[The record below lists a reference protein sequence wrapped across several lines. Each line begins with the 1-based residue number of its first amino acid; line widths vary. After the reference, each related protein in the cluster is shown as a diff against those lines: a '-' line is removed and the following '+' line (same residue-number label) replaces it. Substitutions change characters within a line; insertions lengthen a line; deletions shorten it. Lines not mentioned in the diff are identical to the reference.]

1 MEAARTLVEFYDRE
15 PLENIMS
22 LLCGSYERV
31 VFISFAGDGAP
42 DAEERRTLFQWVRK
56 RTGASCRFLTVQEH
70 TIAAGLA
77 RLRELLAAD
86 GPLDIDITG
95 GSTVFIAA
103 AGALQAEAGED
114 RVTVREYAPNT
125 GACCYPAGRTGAVGG
140 LKMEELLEL
149 RGIALLSGGAP
160 IRYDLTKNRL
170 QEDLLR
176 LWEAVRGSLRA
187 WNSFCAT
194 ASELCREGGG
204 MRMERQMSQRELEAC
219 APVLERL
226 EKAGILHDR
235 RERREHG
242 RLYLSGWLD
251 IGHRSAFLYEKAGN
265 LLELVMYRAAWESG
279 LVSDCCT
286 GVRLDWDGEIRR
298 GGNTNNEIDLVL
310 MRGHLPCFVSCKN
323 TNVTK
328 EYLYEITVMARHF
341 GGRYAVPMVFS
352 SMRTGDAVRIR
363 AEEMG
368 VVLLDNLGRLSG
380 DGTVDALRR
389 LDQKIRECA
398 CRR

>member
-1 MEAARTLVEFYDRE
+1 MGASRTLVEFYDRE

-22 LLCGSYERV
+22 LLCGSYDRV
-31 VFISFAGDGAP
+31 VFISFAGDDAP
-42 DAEERRTLFQWVRK
+42 DGEERRTLFQWVRK
-56 RTGASCRFLTVQEH
+56 RAGASCRFLPVKEH
-70 TIAAGLA
+70 TIAGGLA
-77 RLRELLAAD
+77 ALRELLAAD
-86 GPLDIDITG
+86 GALDIDITG

-103 AGALQAEAGED
+103 AGALQAEAGEE
-114 RVTVREYAPNT
+114 RVIVREYVPST
-125 GACCYPAGRTGAVGG
+125 GACCYPAGQSGTIDG

-149 RGIALLSGGAP
+149 RGISLLSGGNP
-160 IRYDLTKNRL
+160 IRYDLMKNRL

-176 LWEAVRGSLRA
+176 LWEAVRGCLRA

-194 ASELCREGGG
+194 ASEFYREGGG
-204 MRMERQMSQRELEAC
+204 MRMERQMAQRELEAC
-219 APVLERL
+219 APVLDRL

-235 RERREHG
+235 REQREHG
-242 RLYLSGWLD
+242 RVTVSGWLD
-251 IGHRSAFLYEKAGN
+251 IGHRNAFLYEKAGN
-265 LLELVMYRAAWESG
+265 LLELIMYRAAWESG
-279 LVSDCCT
+279 LVTDCCT
-286 GVRLDWDGEIRR
+286 GVRLDWDGEFRR

-328 EYLYEITVMARHF
+328 EYLYEIMVMARHF

-368 VVLLDNLGRLSG
+368 VVLLDNLGRLSA
-380 DGTVDALRR
+380 DGIVDALRR
-389 LDQKIRECA
+389 LEKKITECT
-398 CRR
+398 CR

>member
-1 MEAARTLVEFYDRE
+1 MGASRTLVEFYDRE
-15 PLENIMS
+15 PLENMMS
-22 LLCGSYERV
+22 LLCGSYDRV
-31 VFISFAGDGAP
+31 VFISFAGDDAP

-70 TIAAGLA
+70 TIAGGLTV
-77 RLRELLAAD
+77 LRELLSAD
-86 GPLDIDITG
+86 GALDIDITG

-103 AGALQAEAGED
+103 AGALQAEAGEE
-114 RVTVREYAPNT
+114 RVTVREYVPNT
-125 GACCYPAGRTGAVGG
+125 GACCYPAGQTGTIGG

-149 RGIALLSGGAP
+149 RGISLLSGGNP

-194 ASELCREGGG
+194 ASEFYREGGG

-219 APVLERL
+219 APVLDRL
-226 EKAGILHDR
+226 GKAGILHDR
-235 RERREHG
+235 REQREHG
-242 RLYLSGWLD
+242 RVTVSGWLD
-251 IGHRSAFLYEKAGN
+251 IGHRNAFLYEKAGN
-265 LLELVMYRAAWESG
+265 LLELIMYRAAWESG
-279 LVSDCCT
+279 LVTDCCT
-286 GVRLDWDGEIRR
+286 GVRLDWDGEFRR

-368 VVLLDNLGRLSG
+368 VVLLDNLGRLSA

-389 LDQKIRECA
+389 LEKKITECT
-398 CRR
+398 CR